1 MEGGP
6 EEYSEARAGLGREGE
21 NGLSYSQNEAG

>member
-21 NGLSYSQNEAG
+21 NGLSYS